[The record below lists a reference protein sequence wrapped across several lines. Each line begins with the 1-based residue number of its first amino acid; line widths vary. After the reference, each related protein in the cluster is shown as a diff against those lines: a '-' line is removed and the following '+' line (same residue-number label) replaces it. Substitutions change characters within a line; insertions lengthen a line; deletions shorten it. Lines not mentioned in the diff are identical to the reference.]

1 MKKYT
6 WIIYFFI
13 LLPSCIGIKNQNSV
27 EIDLSKT
34 VPSIKYSTFVKNIE
48 YVDLHL
54 NDSLPIYGVENLYLD
69 ENKIFIK
76 DRKSEGILIFDA
88 ITGKLLKRIN
98 QYKEGPEEIKII
110 GAFCLDTYNKQL
122 CIFDKGDM
130 KIKLYDYSGDYIS
143 SYVVSDFFIDMAK
156 LDKNSM
162 TYFYPIYTDNEQ
174 KEGIW
179 TLNSLDKT
187 VIHLDSSITENC
199 RLHYFP
205 MLYNN
210 NGSMVY
216 YYDRNRDK
224 LSLVTFDKM
233 ENMYSF
239 DIRQRIPIEKMGL
252 KDITPQ
258 ILDGYSILH
267 NFACS
272 ENYLLLSFQT
282 FDKQNIA
289 KKNIKWVLLDRK
301 TEEIIISEHLDN
313 DMAQEVIDNHLL
325 FYLDDHTWIKVDDMT
340 NDYLIR
346 LQLLHLK

>member
-1 MKKYT
+1 M
-6 WIIYFFI
+6 
-13 LLPSCIGIKNQNSV
+13 CIR
-27 EIDLSKT
+27 
-34 VPSIKYSTFVKNIE
+34 
-48 YVDLHL
+48 
-54 NDSLPIYGVENLYLD
+54 
-69 ENKIFIK
+69 
-76 DRKSEGILIFDA
+76 DR
-88 ITGKLLKRIN
+88 
-98 QYKEGPEEIKII
+98 
-110 GAFCLDTYNKQL
+110 
-122 CIFDKGDM
+122 
-130 KIKLYDYSGDYIS
+130 
-143 SYVVSDFFIDMAK
+143 
-156 LDKNSM
+156 
-162 TYFYPIYTDNEQ
+162 